1 MKKLIAVA
9 LLAGFVTVSANAQ
22 AAAPAQGE
30 KKMEKME
37 KKGEMMEKK
46 GDKMEKKGDKMEK
59 KGEMMAKKGD
69 KMEKKGEMKGDMKME
84 KIGRAHV

>member
-22 AAAPAQGE
+22 APAQGE
-30 KKMEKME
+30 KKMS

-46 GDKMEKKGDKMEK
+46 AEEKKPDL
-59 KGEMMAKKGD
+59 
-69 KMEKKGEMKGDMKME
+69 
-84 KIGRAHV
+84 H